1 MVAWNQPLECSKN
14 EGLDRATM
22 VQRGSFQ
29 GLAEGWRD
37 LHGEENLCAHT
48 MIVQELCKYI
58 NNSCTKI
65 PVTVKLDALS
75 RRHGIN
81 RENPGFWIKTR
92 RGKAGGTWLHPR

>member
-1 MVAWNQPLECSKN
+1 MVAWNQPLECPKN

-29 GLAEGWRD
+29 GLAECRRD

-58 NNSCTKI
+58 NNNCTKI
-65 PVTVKLDALS
+65 PVTVKNEVAIPSNSMKLESAAIS
-75 RRHGIN
+75 RSVAI
-81 RENPGFWIKTR
+81 TY
-92 RGKAGGTWLHPR
+92 